1 VSEEILDSQMK
12 HENRYLH
19 GFSFDRLFG
28 ELALASTLPRPT
40 SPFLGMICLRSAFT
54 GALFATGVPFSP
66 LVKHAVAADTVL
78 LPVPLGS
85 AVFDAGFGFTAS
97 TALALP
103 AHVTK
108 NICYCKT

>member
-1 VSEEILDSQMK
+1 MK
-12 HENRYLH
+12 HKIRYLH

-40 SPFLGMICLRSAFT
+40 SPFLGMASLRSAFT

-78 LPVPLGS
+78 LVRPLGS
-85 AVFDAGFGFTAS
+85 AVFDDGFGFTTS

-108 NICYCKT
+108 NMCYCKT

>member
-1 VSEEILDSQMK
+1 MK

-40 SPFLGMICLRSAFT
+40 SPFLGMVSLRSAFT
-54 GALFATGVPFSP
+54 GAPFATAVPSTP
-66 LVKHAVAADTVL
+66 LVKHAV
-78 LPVPLGS
+78 
-85 AVFDAGFGFTAS
+85 VFDAVFGFTAS
-97 TALALP
+97 TALVLP